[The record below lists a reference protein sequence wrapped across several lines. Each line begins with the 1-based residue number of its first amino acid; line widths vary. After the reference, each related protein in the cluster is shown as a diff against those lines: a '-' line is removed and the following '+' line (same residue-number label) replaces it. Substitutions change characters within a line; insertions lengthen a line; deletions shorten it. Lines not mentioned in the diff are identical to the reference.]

1 MMGLGENFL
10 MDLKIQCVLGNE
22 QNKPFVGCP
31 FKRLLDSLILHLK
44 VFKMDLFELQCI
56 CR

>member
-22 QNKPFVGCP
+22 QNKPFVGCS

-44 VFKMDLFELQCI
+44 VFKMDLFKLQCI
-56 CR
+56 C